1 MTNFKINIGFLW
13 PCDGLN
19 EQEYWKFLPKDVR
32 WLTARYGAET
42 ETEELTERNLE
53 QYASLK
59 ILKKAASLFR
69 TIPLHGLACGDHA
82 ASFIFGKK
90 HEEKLIK
97 SLQET
102 LNCPVSFPSKS
113 IVNIVKNNEF
123 DKVALISP
131 YTESLT
137 LKFQNY
143 LSEHDISTISAL
155 SLNFDEER
163 LVDELSITNL
173 SDKIFAFIQNC
184 AAKPEILI
192 IAGGG
197 VTFSSEIAKLETL
210 LEIPV
215 ITAVGALVKNTI
227 EATGKNY
234 SRNGLG
240 ILLQQQKSKTAENVI
255 KEKLSTGT
263 KNFSLTDAPP
273 IFKTGIGPV
282 LYDEDNKSFLDFACG
297 SGTTSLGHGN
307 EDIIKAVKEQLD
319 SGIFHIGPHFQTD
332 SQAEFYSAL
341 SDLLPP
347 TLSRFHPSIS
357 GSEATEVAIKS
368 SMHRT
373 GAKKFIGFTGG
384 YHGRTFGALSV
395 SGEKGKNAKLGP
407 FYPKCEIIPFPQ
419 SKDCIKDSIS
429 SLDKEPL
436 AGVIIEPIQ
445 ATAGLRFVDK
455 DALGELRA
463 YTKSNNIPLIFDETF
478 TGFFRTGK
486 MFSFEHYDLVPDIL
500 IFGKAISAG
509 FPAGLVVSTE
519 EILAQWQKGVQSS
532 TFQLGPIAAAA
543 SKSFISKL
551 KNGDLAKNAKSQSLT
566 FKTELKSLKLNRE
579 LVDVRGI
586 GSFWVLEFNSQE
598 TNMKVRKKALGN
610 GLITWEC
617 GERGE
622 CLGLVPP
629 LNADLRIIEKACRI
643 ITKSVSEVLQL

>member
-1 MTNFKINIGFLW
+1 MTDFKKNIGFLW

-42 ETEELTERNLE
+42 ETEKLTERNLE
-53 QYASLK
+53 QYASLE
-59 ILKKAASLFR
+59 ILKKAASLFH
-69 TIPLHGLACGDHA
+69 TIELDGLACGDHA

-97 SLQET
+97 GLQET
-102 LNCPVSFPSKS
+102 LDCSVLFPSKA
-113 IVNIVKNNEF
+113 IVNIVKRHKLK
-123 DKVALISP
+123 KVALVSP
-131 YTESLT
+131 YTENVT

-143 LSEHDISTISAL
+143 LKEHDIETMSAL

-163 LVDELSITNL
+163 LLDDLSITNL
-173 SDKIFAFIQNC
+173 SNKIFAFFQNIE
-184 AAKPEILI
+184 AKPEIVI
-192 IAGGG
+192 RAGGG
-197 VTFSSEIAKLETL
+197 VTFSSEIAKLESL

-234 SRNGLG
+234 SKNGVG
-240 ILLQQQKSKTAENVI
+240 VLLQQSKNKTAGNVI

-273 IFKTGIGPV
+273 IFKTGIGPL
-282 LYDEDNKSFLDFACG
+282 LYDEEQKPFLDFASG

-307 EDIIKAVKEQLD
+307 EDIIEAVKEQLD
-319 SGIFHIGPHFQTD
+319 TGIFHIGPHFQTD
-332 SQAEFYSAL
+332 SQAEFYSVL
-341 SDLLPP
+341 NDLLPP
-347 TLSRFHPSIS
+347 KLSRFHPSVS

-368 SMHRT
+368 SMHKT

-407 FYPKCEIIPFPQ
+407 FSPKCEIIPFPQ
-419 SKDCIKDSIS
+419 SKYSFKDNIS
-429 SLDKEPL
+429 SLNKEPL

-445 ATAGLRFVDK
+445 ATAGLRFVNK
-455 DALGELRA
+455 EALRELRD
-463 YTKSNNIPLIFDETF
+463 YTMSNNIPLIFDETF

-486 MFSFEHYDLVPDIL
+486 MFSFEHYNVVPDI
-500 IFGKAISAG
+500 IVFGKAIAAG

-519 EILAQWQKGVQSS
+519 EILAQWQKGIQSS

-543 SKSFISKL
+543 SRSFLSKL
-551 KNGDLAKNAKSQSLT
+551 KNDDLAKNAKKQNLA
-566 FKTELKSLKLNRE
+566 FKEELKNLNVTGE

-586 GSFWVLEFNSQE
+586 GSFWVLEFDSLE
-598 TNMKVRKKALGN
+598 TNMKVRKRALGN

-617 GERGE
+617 GEHGE

-629 LNADLRIIEKACRI
+629 LNTDLRIIEKACRI
-643 ITKSVSEVLQL
+643 IKKSISEVLQL

>member
-1 MTNFKINIGFLW
+1 MTNFEKNIGFLW

-42 ETEELTERNLE
+42 ETEELTEKNLE

-59 ILKKAASLFR
+59 ILKKAASLFH
-69 TIPLHGLACGDHA
+69 TIALDGLACGDHA
-82 ASFIFGKK
+82 ASFILGKK

-97 SLQET
+97 GLQET
-102 LNCPVSFPSKS
+102 LNCSVSFPSKS
-113 IVNIVKNNEF
+113 IVNIVKHYKF
-123 DKVALISP
+123 KKVALVSP
-131 YTESLT
+131 YTENVT

-143 LSEHDISTISAL
+143 LSEHDIQTISAL

-163 LVDELSITNL
+163 LVDDLSITNL
-173 SDKIFAFIQNC
+173 SNRIFAFIQNC
-184 AAKPEILI
+184 EAKPEILI

-197 VTFSSEIAKLETL
+197 VTFSSEIAKLESL

-234 SRNGLG
+234 SKNGLG
-240 ILLQQQKSKTAENVI
+240 VLLQQQKSKTVANVI

-263 KNFSLTDAPP
+263 KNFSLTDSPP
-273 IFKTGIGPV
+273 IFKTGIGPL
-282 LYDEDNKSFLDFACG
+282 LYDEEHKSFLDFASG
-297 SGTTSLGHGN
+297 SGTTSLGHGS
-307 EDIIKAVKEQLD
+307 EDIIEAVKDQLD
-319 SGIFHIGPHFQTD
+319 TGIFHIGPHFQTD
-332 SQAEFYSAL
+332 SQAEFYSVL

-368 SMHRT
+368 SMHKT

-407 FYPKCEIIPFPQ
+407 FSPKCEIIPFPQ
-419 SKDCIKDSIS
+419 NKYCIKDSIS

-445 ATAGLRFVDK
+445 ATAGLRFVNK
-455 DALGELRA
+455 DALRELRA

-486 MFSFEHYDLVPDIL
+486 MFSFEHYNLVPDIL
-500 IFGKAISAG
+500 VFGKAISAG

-543 SKSFISKL
+543 SRSFISKL
-551 KNGDLAKNAKSQSLT
+551 KNDDWAKNAKKQNIT
-566 FKTELKSLKLNRE
+566 FKRELENLKVKGE
-579 LVDVRGI
+579 LVDIRGI
-586 GSFWVLEFNSQE
+586 GSIWVLEFNSQE
-598 TNMKVRKKALGN
+598 TNMTVRKQALSN

-617 GERGE
+617 GERGQ

-629 LNADLRIIEKACRI
+629 LNTDLRIIEKACRI
-643 ITKSVSEVLQL
+643 IKESVSEVLQL